1 MTSIA
6 TRLFRSVMAPSSSLR
21 YLSNAANTVASSSSI
36 QAANN
41 GGTRQ
46 QSSSTMTEKWCSI
59 NGFSKFSSRKD
70 LELCLM
76 DVRPTLIDPILGNN
90 MFPTGKWAV
99 LMPDSDSC
107 ERLKAQLKGRNFRIY
122 LNILR
127 DNQIDNLRTASKY
140 GITNRSVLLRNV
152 HKDVRADEL
161 RYFLRDYAISVD
173 NNAIEMLP
181 ISSRLTKSTLPPKFV
196 HYMVRFETASE
207 AERMVQEKCFSVF
220 EGYQIQAHWY
230 HC

>member
-1 MTSIA
+1 
-6 TRLFRSVMAPSSSLR
+6 
-21 YLSNAANTVASSSSI
+21 
-36 QAANN
+36 
-41 GGTRQ
+41 
-46 QSSSTMTEKWCSI
+46 
-59 NGFSKFSSRKD
+59 
-70 LELCLM
+70 M
-76 DVRPTLIDPILGNN
+76 DIRPTLIDPILGNN

-99 LMPDSDSC
+99 LMPDSQSC
-107 ERLKAQLKGRNFRIY
+107 ERFRIQLKENRNFRIY
-122 LNILR
+122 LNVLR

-152 HKDVRADEL
+152 HKDIRADEL
-161 RYFLRDYAISVD
+161 RYFLREYALSVD

-181 ISSRLTKSTLPPKFV
+181 ISSRLTKSTLPPKFI